1 MSTPRVNLS
10 SQKFKRATAAIWYYN
25 QDFSSEIT
33 EFVSDPLYTDPFRFK
48 YVIPQKVLEGYT
60 YFSNLQYDSFLDFY
74 KALGNGKRQSLYKA
88 VIKFCFACSNDTD
101 VDIIPISTMR
111 KYWQN
116 HLLSGKVAS
125 KSKHVRMS
133 EIRSQLERLGLIYRV
148 TDRYSYSLRRMP
160 DDDQKYIIDPEH
172 TFSYMYVVNMH
183 LVRLLLQINSMMLEK
198 NIKLAIDKFSLYINK
213 PTLTKPEEVYA
224 DIADS
229 VSERLNNID
238 SAVVNMYSSFNKE
251 KIEKLVFDKID
262 IFKKV
267 GNKKPEFEYILMAL
281 LTDEQIV
288 NALIMKYPF
297 LLDAWKDVSFINDFL
312 VKDGFENE
320 PLTFKFNI
328 ERGTYIIDK
337 KINRRVQYV
346 RKISIRATSS
356 IVSYKA
362 EASPTDPVY
371 LHYRSE
377 YLDSLGGRKF
387 VETPTSHW
395 DRTASVPTTL
405 KALKEGVVWDNNYD
419 FYTKEIMD
427 KTDIPLTRDE
437 VKDVILPVLFDK
449 GNAVLNKIRRERQKE
464 FKTKLNQVYID
475 LMSKTVAD
483 FDDIFEKETRRIKDE
498 LAYKYDNIK
507 KPYYEKLISTVKEL
521 VDQALDTSINTK
533 VFLYESIIY
542 IKMRRAMYESGIHH
556 ISQVYDSFYFLDNN
570 CPENINELFN
580 KYALEV
586 HNLFMNQ
593 RTLGANYNVKADLVT
608 A

>member
-88 VIKFCFACSNDTD
+88 VIKFCFACSHDTD

>member
-88 VIKFCFACSNDTD
+88 VIRFCFACSHDTD

-148 TDRYSYSLRRMP
+148 TNRYSYSLRRMP

-198 NIKLAIDKFSLYINK
+198 NIKLAIDKSSLYINK

-224 DIADS
+224 DIIDS
-229 VSERLNNID
+229 VSERLDNID
-238 SAVVNMYSSFNKE
+238 SAVVNMYPSFDKE

-267 GNKKPEFEYILMAL
+267 GNKKPEFEYILMAS

-297 LLDAWKDVSFINDFL
+297 LLDACHL
-312 VKDGFENE
+312 
-320 PLTFKFNI
+320 
-328 ERGTYIIDK
+328 
-337 KINRRVQYV
+337 
-346 RKISIRATSS
+346 
-356 IVSYKA
+356 
-362 EASPTDPVY
+362 
-371 LHYRSE
+371 
-377 YLDSLGGRKF
+377 
-387 VETPTSHW
+387 
-395 DRTASVPTTL
+395 
-405 KALKEGVVWDNNYD
+405 
-419 FYTKEIMD
+419 
-427 KTDIPLTRDE
+427 
-437 VKDVILPVLFDK
+437 
-449 GNAVLNKIRRERQKE
+449 
-464 FKTKLNQVYID
+464 
-475 LMSKTVAD
+475 
-483 FDDIFEKETRRIKDE
+483 
-498 LAYKYDNIK
+498 
-507 KPYYEKLISTVKEL
+507 
-521 VDQALDTSINTK
+521 
-533 VFLYESIIY
+533 
-542 IKMRRAMYESGIHH
+542 
-556 ISQVYDSFYFLDNN
+556 
-570 CPENINELFN
+570 
-580 KYALEV
+580 
-586 HNLFMNQ
+586 
-593 RTLGANYNVKADLVT
+593 
-608 A
+608 

>member
-1 MSTPRVNLS
+1 MNTPRVNLN
-10 SQKFKRATAAIWYYN
+10 SQKFKRATAALWYYN
-25 QDFSSEIT
+25 QDFSSEIS

-48 YVIPQKVLEGYT
+48 FVIPQKVIDGYN

-74 KALGNGKRQSLYKA
+74 KALGSGKRQMLYKS
-88 VIKFCFACSNDTD
+88 VIRFCFACSHDTD

-183 LVRLLLQINSMMLEK
+183 LVRLLLQVNSMMLEK
-198 NIKLAIDKFSLYINK
+198 NIKLAIDKSSLYINK
-213 PTLTKPEEVYA
+213 PTITKPEEVYS
-224 DIADS
+224 DITES
-229 VSERLNNID
+229 ISERLENLD
-238 SAVVNMYSSFNKE
+238 TDTANMYPTLDTE
-251 KIEKLVFDKID
+251 GMEERVFDKID

-267 GNKKPEFEYILMAL
+267 GNKKPEIEYILMAS
-281 LTDEQIV
+281 LTDDQII
-288 NALIMKYPF
+288 NTLIVKYPF
-297 LLDAWKDVSFINDFL
+297 LTSVWKDVAFINDFL

-328 ERGTYIIDK
+328 ERGTYIVDK
-337 KINRRVQYV
+337 KTNKRIQYV

-362 EASPTDPVY
+362 EASPTDPAY

-377 YLDSLGGRKF
+377 YLDNLGGKKF
-387 VETPTSHW
+387 IETELSHW

-405 KALKEGVVWDNNYD
+405 KALKDGIVWDNSYD

-449 GNAVLNKIRRERQKE
+449 GNAVLNKVRRERQKE
-464 FKTKLNQVYID
+464 FKTKLNQVYIN

-483 FDDIFEKETRRIKDE
+483 FDEVFEQETQRIKDE
-498 LAYKYDNIK
+498 LTVKYDTVK
-507 KPYYEKLISTVKEL
+507 KPYYEKLISTVKGL
-521 VDQALDTSINTK
+521 VDQTLDTSINTK

-570 CPENINELFN
+570 CPENINELFT

-586 HNLFMNQ
+586 HDLFMNQ
-593 RTLGANYNVKADLVT
+593 RTMSANYNNVDKLSA
-608 A
+608 